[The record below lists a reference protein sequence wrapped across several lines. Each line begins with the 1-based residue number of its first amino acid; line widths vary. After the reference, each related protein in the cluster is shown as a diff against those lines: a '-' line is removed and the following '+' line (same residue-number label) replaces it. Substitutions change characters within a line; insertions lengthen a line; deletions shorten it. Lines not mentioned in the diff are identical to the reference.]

1 VAYPG
6 STASRLSESA
16 GGTLPLLAY
25 LALAMMLMVADQRGG
40 FANQARQKLSVLAE
54 PVWWLA
60 ASPARLANG
69 VGELFSSRRELT
81 SENERLNRELQ
92 VSASR
97 LHRLLAV
104 AEENQRLRE
113 LLGGTRG
120 YRLSAKLVGII
131 DIDLDPSRQR
141 ILLDAGSD
149 EGVMVGQAMIDAGGV
164 LGQVIEVTPRRATAL
179 LLTDPDH
186 AIPVQVTRS
195 GLRTIAF
202 GTGRTDQLRLPNIP
216 QSADIQVG
224 DRLVTSGIGGRFP
237 AGFPVGTVES
247 LHPDDTR
254 LFVVA
259 EARPAARL
267 DRGLEV
273 LLVSNAV
280 DETQVGPDVP
290 PQPEP
295 APVIETGA
303 DADAA
308 RPATVPAAPAPT
320 PGATPATPAATP
332 PTTPATSA
340 TSATSATEAPRP

>member
-25 LALAMMLMVADQRGG
+25 LALAITLMVADQRGG
-40 FANQARQKLSVLAE
+40 FASQARQAFSVLAE

-60 ASPARLANG
+60 ASPGRLAEG
-69 VGELFSSRRELT
+69 ARRLASSRSDLE
-81 SENERLNRELQ
+81 SENTRLTRELQ

-97 LHRLLAV
+97 LHRLVAV
-104 AEENQRLRE
+104 GEENQRLRE

-120 YRLSAKLVGII
+120 YRLSAQLVGIL

-141 ILLDAGSD
+141 IVLDAGSN
-149 EGVMVGQAMIDAGGV
+149 EGVVVGQAMIDAGGV
-164 LGQVIEVTPRRATAL
+164 LGQVIEVTPRRAIAL

-202 GTGRTDQLRLPNIP
+202 GTGHTDRLRLPNIP
-216 QSADIQVG
+216 QSADIRVG

-237 AGFPVGTVES
+237 AGFPVGVVES

-280 DETQVGPDVP
+280 DETRAGPDVP
-290 PQPEP
+290 PPPPEVAEP
-295 APVIETGA
+295 GAEPDEPV
-303 DADAA
+303 DAA
-308 RPATVPAAPAPT
+308 TTAPA
-320 PGATPATPAATP
+320 G
-332 PTTPATSA
+332 
-340 TSATSATEAPRP
+340 APRP

>member
-1 VAYPG
+1 LAYPG
-6 STASRLSESA
+6 SPVPRLSESA

-25 LALAMMLMVADQRGG
+25 LALATLLMVADQRGSFG
-40 FANQARQKLSVLAE
+40 QQARQKLALVAE

-60 ASPARLANG
+60 AAPGRIAGGIGSMFTTRADLQ
-69 VGELFSSRRELT
+69 T
-81 SENERLNRELQ
+81 ENETLRRELQ
-92 VSASR
+92 VSRSR

-104 AEENQRLRE
+104 AEENERLRG

-120 YRLSAKLVGII
+120 YRLSAKLVGIL
-131 DIDLDPSRQR
+131 DIDLDPTRQR
-141 ILLDAGSD
+141 IVLEAGSD
-149 EGVMVGQAMIDAGGV
+149 DGVVVGQAMLDAGGV

-179 LLTDPDH
+179 LLTDPEH
-186 AIPVQVTRS
+186 AIPVQVARS

-216 QSADIQVG
+216 QSADIRVG

-237 AGFPVGTVES
+237 AGFPVGTVEA

-273 LLVSNAV
+273 LLVSNVPSEIDA
-280 DETQVGPDVP
+280 GPPAP
-290 PQPEP
+290 PPPPEPEP
-295 APVIETGA
+295 ADSAPDGA
-303 DADAA
+303 AA
-308 RPATVPAAPAPT
+308 TAGPAASEPE
-320 PGATPATPAATP
+320 AT
-332 PTTPATSA
+332 
-340 TSATSATEAPRP
+340 RQ

>member
-1 VAYPG
+1 MAYPG
-6 STASRLSESA
+6 SPAARLSDSA

-25 LALAMMLMVADQRGG
+25 LALATMLMVADQRGG
-40 FANQARQKLSVLAE
+40 FGTQARQKLSVLAE

-60 ASPARLANG
+60 AAPGRLAESASDL
-69 VGELFSSRRELT
+69 VTTHSQLLR
-81 SENERLNRELQ
+81 ENETLRQELQ
-92 VSASR
+92 VNASR
-97 LHRLLAV
+97 LHRLAAV

-120 YRLSAKLVGII
+120 YRLSAKLVGIT

-141 ILLDAGSD
+141 ILLEAGSSD
-149 EGVMVGQAMIDAGGV
+149 GVEVGQAMIDAGGV

-179 LLTDPDH
+179 LLTDPEH
-186 AIPVQVTRS
+186 AIPVQVARS

-216 QSADIQVG
+216 QSADIRVG

-237 AGFPVGTVES
+237 AGFPVGTVER

-273 LLVSNAV
+273 LLVSNTLDEV
-280 DETQVGPDVP
+280 DVGPPVP
-290 PQPEP
+290 P
-295 APVIETGA
+295 
-303 DADAA
+303 
-308 RPATVPAAPAPT
+308 PAAPEAPPETAAET
-320 PGATPATPAATP
+320 PPETAVTPAGDDAGPAPSGTR
-332 PTTPATSA
+332 
-340 TSATSATEAPRP
+340 RP

>member
-1 VAYPG
+1 MAYPG
-6 STASRLSESA
+6 SPAARLSDSA

-25 LALAMMLMVADQRGG
+25 LALATMLMVADQRGG
-40 FANQARQKLSVLAE
+40 FGTQARQKLSVLAE

-60 ASPARLANG
+60 AAPGRLFEGAG
-69 VGELFSSRRELT
+69 DLVVTHGQLQ
-81 SENERLNRELQ
+81 SENQALRQELQ
-92 VSASR
+92 VNASR
-97 LHRLLAV
+97 LHRLAAV

-120 YRLSAKLVGII
+120 YKISAKLVGIT

-141 ILLDAGSD
+141 ILLEAGSD
-149 EGVMVGQAMIDAGGV
+149 DGVEVGQAMIDAGGV
-164 LGQVIEVTPRRATAL
+164 LGQVVEVTPRRATAL
-179 LLTDPDH
+179 LLTDPEH
-186 AIPVQVTRS
+186 AIPVQVARS

-216 QSADIQVG
+216 QSADIRVG

-237 AGFPVGTVES
+237 AGFPVATVES

-273 LLVSNAV
+273 LLVSNTL
-280 DETQVGPDVP
+280 DEADVGPPVP
-290 PQPEP
+290 PPVEAKDPP
-295 APVIETGA
+295 AEQGPTPDDEAAETGA
-303 DADAA
+303 TE
-308 RPATVPAAPAPT
+308 AT
-320 PGATPATPAATP
+320 TPAAG
-332 PTTPATSA
+332 
-340 TSATSATEAPRP
+340 APRT